1 MDVNVNYEI
10 RIKCIDF
17 QKFVDTNSQD
27 PEYIK
32 KHNGN
37 TYNLLGSEWLVFM
50 KKAMQIQEP
59 DIELKLKVRYKVGF
73 K

>member
-10 RIKCIDF
+10 RIECKDF
-17 QKFVDTNSQD
+17 QKFVDSQD

-37 TYNLLGSEWLVFM
+37 TYNLLGSEWLVPM

>member
-10 RIKCIDF
+10 RIECKDF
-17 QKFVDTNSQD
+17 QKFVDSQD

-37 TYNLLGSEWLVFM
+37 TYNLLGSEWLVP
-50 KKAMQIQEP
+50 IR
-59 DIELKLKVRYKVGF
+59 VV
-73 K
+73 